1 MKIEDTSGLTG
12 AFEAQKTQKV
22 APAFE
27 LFKAYGA
34 STPMAGTDQAQM
46 SEQAK
51 EIQKYTEKLNAL
63 PDIREEKVQPLAQRL
78 QAGEYKV
85 NVENISEMMFRMA
98 ELDNKQ

>member
-12 AFEAQKTQKV
+12 AFEAQKTQKT

-34 STPMAGTDQAQM
+34 AAPMQGSDQAHM
-46 SEQAK
+46 SEQAR

-63 PDIREEKVQPLAQRL
+63 PDIREEKVQPLVERFE
-78 QAGEYKV
+78 AGEYTV
-85 NVENISEMMFRMA
+85 DAENISEMMFRMA
-98 ELDNKQ
+98 EIDNL